1 MIKAVLFDLDGTLL
15 DTAPDLVATL
25 NYLRAGLGLVA
36 MSVEDLRH
44 FVSRGA
50 AGLINAGMPPCDE
63 NTLEQWRGSFLSH
76 YQDNSF
82 INSRPFDGVELLLTE
97 LRHRNIPWG
106 IVTNKLE
113 YLCVPILQKTGWLSS
128 AAAIIYGDTL
138 KLRKPHPEPVLSAC
152 GIIGIQPASVLMV
165 GDDQRDVEA
174 GQRAGSQT
182 ALALYGYAANDCSAE
197 VTASTAL
204 VNSPPEV
211 LDLLDT
217 LQQ

>member
-15 DTAPDLVATL
+15 DSAPDLVASL
-25 NYLRAGLGLVA
+25 NYLRASLGLSGLPVD
-36 MSVEDLRH
+36 ELRR
-44 FVSRGA
+44 FASRGA
-50 AGLINAGMPPCDE
+50 GGLIGAGMPACDDA
-63 NTLEQWRGSFLSH
+63 TLTQWQMTFLSH
-76 YQDNSF
+76 YAEHSF
-82 INSRPFDGVELLLTE
+82 VLSRPFDGVDLLLTE

-128 AAAIIYGDTL
+128 ATAVIYGDTL

-152 GIIGIQPASVLMV
+152 DIIGVQAVSVLMV

-182 ALALYGYAANDCSAE
+182 ALAVYGYAAEDCGAE

-204 VNSPPEV
+204 VNSPLDV

-217 LQQ
+217 PQQ